1 MLRSVW
7 LKTIR
12 DHRLAV
18 IGWGVGLGLLLYAL
32 YATAEQALR
41 GGVAQIYQSFRFY
54 AEPVA
59 IDTVPGYIT
68 FRGTSVLIPTLLAI
82 WVLLM
87 GARLLR
93 GEEERGSMDVLL
105 SYPLG
110 RIRLLLEKM
119 AGAAVSILLI
129 CLILAGFAMLG
140 QASAH
145 EAADYARALGAMLN
159 VWLFELCVLG
169 VACFLSQ
176 FLRTAGAAA
185 GWTGGVLLV
194 MFMLDAVG
202 RTVEAAG
209 WLRYLSLY
217 HYYNANKPLIPSVPA
232 DWAAL
237 VVLVLLLLGLLVTN
251 AWVFARRDL
260 GGVVLDLSLG
270 GQREE
275 KPLELLE
282 AAWGSPWL
290 RSLGWRTLR
299 ARTLAILAWMVG
311 ICVGYAGL
319 LTWMLPR
326 LLEVFRRIVA
336 EGGVIGEL
344 FSGQDI
350 ATNQGVISAALFGFI
365 PVLVSFYALTLA
377 ASWSR
382 DLDSGRMEI
391 VLATPNPR
399 SRLLLEH
406 AAAVI
411 LATIIMPVV
420 LWLAI
425 LLAAWAVDLR
435 VDAAKLAAASAAIF
449 PLELIAVG
457 LVYLLACK
465 LPSGAVMGIT
475 SAFLL
480 VSFLAEFLQP
490 MIKMPGWLIGLS
502 IFHQYGTPAVT
513 GMEWGTF
520 LALLAIGLALL
531 VAAVVA
537 FGRTSLAARS

>member
-1 MLRSVW
+1 MFRSVW

-12 DHRLAV
+12 DHRIAV
-18 IGWGVGLGLLLYAL
+18 LGWSIGLGLLLYAL
-32 YATAEQALR
+32 YATAEQVLR
-41 GGVAQIYQSFRFY
+41 GGVAEIYQSFRFY
-54 AEPVA
+54 ADPVA

-68 FRGTSVLIPTLLAI
+68 FRGTSVLIPTVLAI
-82 WVLLM
+82 WVLLT

-110 RIRLLLEKM
+110 RVRLLLEKLI
-119 AGAAVSILLI
+119 GVAVSILLI

-145 EAADYARALGAMLN
+145 EAVDYGRALGAMLN
-159 VWLFELCVLG
+159 VGLFELCVLL
-169 VACFLSQ
+169 VACLLSH

-202 RTVEAAG
+202 RTVEGAG
-209 WLRYLSLY
+209 WLRNLSLY

-237 VVLVLLLLGLLVTN
+237 AVLGVALLALLVIN

-260 GGVVLDLSLG
+260 GGVVLDLSAG

-282 AAWGSPWL
+282 EAWGSLWL

-299 ARTLAILAWMVG
+299 ARSLAILAWTVG
-311 ICVGYAGL
+311 ICGGYAGL

-326 LLEVFRRIVA
+326 LLDVFRRVVG
-336 EGGVIGEL
+336 EGGVLGEL

-350 ATNQGVISAALFGFI
+350 STNQGVISAALFGFI

-382 DLDSGRMEI
+382 DLDNGRMEI
-391 VLATPNPR
+391 VLSTPQPR

-411 LATIIMPVV
+411 LAAIFLPVV

-425 LLAAWAVDLR
+425 LLAACAVDLR
-435 VDAAKLAAASAAIF
+435 VDVARLAAASAAIF
-449 PLELIAVG
+449 PLELIAAG
-457 LVYLLACK
+457 LVYLLACR
-465 LPSGAVMGIT
+465 LPSGAATGLA

-480 VSFLAEFLQP
+480 VSFLGEFLRP
-490 MIKMPGWLIGLS
+490 VVNMPDWLIGLS

-513 GMEWGTF
+513 GMEWGRF
-520 LALLAIGLALL
+520 LALLAVGVALL